1 MEKEIIIDASVI
13 LDILVASRPGHK
25 FGKLIGVY
33 LIENGVQITAPMHV
47 MFEIKSGLLEAEHDA
62 EANGESLH
70 LNEDVSESTPLKYNF
85 IPIDNAFFEKCF
97 DMELPHMKAGD
108 YMNVA
113 LAKAEGLILLTEDPV
128 QYAAARAAG
137 VTVHNPMEFRKT
149 CLESLQLGDV
159 Y

>member
-1 MEKEIIIDASVI
+1 MEKEILVDASVI

-47 MFEIKSGLLEAEHDA
+47 MFEIKSGLLDAERDA
-62 EANGESLH
+62 EAKGESLH

-85 IPIDNAFFEKCF
+85 IPIDYAFFGKCF
-97 DMELPHMKAGD
+97 DIGLPHMKAGD

-113 LAKAEGLILLTEDPV
+113 LAKADGLILLTEDPA

-137 VTVHNPMEFRKT
+137 VTVYNSEEFRNT
-149 CLESLQLGDV
+149 CLELLQLGEA